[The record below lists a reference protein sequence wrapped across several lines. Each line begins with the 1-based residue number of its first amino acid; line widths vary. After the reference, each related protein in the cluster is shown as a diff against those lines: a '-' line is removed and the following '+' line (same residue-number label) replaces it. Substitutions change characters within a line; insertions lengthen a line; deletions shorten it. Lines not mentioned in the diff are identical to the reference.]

1 MKRSTVALALLAL
14 AVVTPPSA
22 RAKPL
27 PLERHDQVVKEFVL
41 PAGATRT
48 VVIDNVFGAV
58 TVRSGGGDRVAVEIR
73 REVRARTEAELRE
86 GLDDVTF
93 ASRAEGGRLELG
105 QDGPFRCGD
114 WGSERRRRGSCDWDP
129 DYEVRWEWQV
139 TVPADVDL
147 EVRTVNDGDLRV
159 SGVRG
164 RVEAKNV
171 NGEVHLSGLAG
182 EVEAATVNGDL
193 EAEFERAPDA
203 ASSFKTVNGEIELT
217 LPAATGAELGFET
230 MNGEIYTDFEVAAV
244 PQRAR
249 STRDERRGSRYQ
261 LDRDTVVRI
270 GRGGPRL
277 DLETLNG
284 DIVVH
289 AR

>member
-1 MKRSTVALALLAL
+1 MKRSTSARLLFALALLVPLGA
-14 AVVTPPSA
+14 S
-22 RAKPL
+22 AKPL
-27 PLERHDQVVKEFVL
+27 PLERHDVLQKEFAL
-41 PAGATRT
+41 PAGERRS
-48 VVIDNVFGAV
+48 VLIDNVFGAV
-58 TVRSGGGDRVAVEIR
+58 TVRAGGGDRVTVEIR
-73 REVRARTEAELRE
+73 REVRARRE
-86 GLDDVTF
+86 EDLLAGLDEVSLS
-93 ASRAEGGRLELG
+93 SRGDGGTLELG
-105 QDGPFRCGD
+105 QNGPFRCGR
-114 WGSERRRRGSCDWDP
+114 WGSDDRRWGSCDWDP

-139 TVPADVDL
+139 TVPAEIDL

-193 EAEFERAPDA
+193 EAEFARAPQA
-203 ASSFKTVNGEIELT
+203 ASSFRTVNGEISLT
-217 LPAATGAELGFET
+217 LPEATGAELGFET

-244 PQRAR
+244 PQRVK
-249 STRDERRGSRYQ
+249 STRDERHGSRYK
-261 LDRDTVVRI
+261 LERDTVVRI
-270 GRGGPRL
+270 GRGGPRF

>member
-1 MKRSTVALALLAL
+1 MKCSNVALALLAL
-14 AVVTPPSA
+14 AAVTPPSA
-22 RAKPL
+22 RAKSL

-41 PAGATRT
+41 PAGAART

-58 TVRSGGGDRVAVEIR
+58 TVRGAAGDRVAVEIR

-86 GLDDVTF
+86 GLDEVTF
-93 ASRAEGGRLELG
+93 ASRADGGRLELG

-114 WGSERRRRGSCDWDP
+114 WGREHVHWGGCDWDP

-147 EVRTVNDGDLRV
+147 DVRTVNDGDLRV

-171 NGEVHLSGLAG
+171 NGKVHLSGLAG

-193 EAEFERAPDA
+193 AAEFERAPAA

-230 MNGEIYTDFEVAAV
+230 MNGEIYTDFEVSAV
-244 PQRAR
+244 PQRVK
-249 STRDERRGSRYQ
+249 STRDERHGSRYQ